1 MRIKIWGSRG
11 SIPTPMTNDA
21 YRFKVRRLLELYA
34 KSEDKDIDT
43 FLENV
48 PFHLSNTYG
57 GNTACVQVIDDSSK
71 DIIVLDA
78 GSGLRLLGNDL
89 AGKGG
94 LNIHL
99 FISHFH
105 WDHICGLPFFGPIF
119 NPTNTITFYSTNDE
133 IAENLTRQ
141 QHPAHFPISLESTPS
156 EKKFVVINSDHTV
169 KIGGLEIRAVDLI
182 HPGGCSA
189 FVVHSG
195 KKKLSYV
202 TDTEFTEDGIAGKE
216 LYYKACFESS
226 DLMLLDCQYSLVE
239 FFSKFNWGHT
249 ATNVAVNLALE
260 WRIKQLAMFHFD
272 PMHSDEDLSRMLIE
286 AKSITN
292 PKYNN
297 RNLKVI
303 QAVEGSVIE
312 V

>member
-141 QHPAHFPISLESTPS
+141 QHPS

-303 QAVEGSVIE
+303 QAVEGSVID